1 MALILPGTAQVH
13 KGGGVKLGALHTSA
27 GAHTHNLKEREMLK
41 EMLVVVALSVIATT
55 SAFASDEARAAAREV
70 IELKDGSTV
79 YIFKD
84 GKMAMEDKYGR
95 ATRMKK
101 ETVMEAK
108 DGRKIIMHGDEVMR
122 LDSLLRHG
130 NGS

>member
-1 MALILPGTAQVH
+1 MVISIARWDLL
-13 KGGGVKLGALHTSA
+13 KTS
-27 GAHTHNLKEREMLK
+27 GYSRCP
-41 EMLVVVALSVIATT
+41 
-55 SAFASDEARAAAREV
+55 
-70 IELKDGSTV
+70 

-101 ETVMEAK
+101 ETVMETK

-130 NGS
+130 DGS

>member
-1 MALILPGTAQVH
+1 
-13 KGGGVKLGALHTSA
+13 
-27 GAHTHNLKEREMLK
+27 MLK

-95 ATRMKK
+95 ATQ
-101 ETVMEAK
+101 
-108 DGRKIIMHGDEVMR
+108 
-122 LDSLLRHG
+122 G
-130 NGS
+130 NRTFMS